1 MRKNLRNSFFS
12 QEVYGESPPPAVSRY
27 WIQVCKNGYVE

>member
-12 QEVYGESPPPAVSRY
+12 QEVYGESPPAGREPALDAGV
-27 WIQVCKNGYVE
+27 

>member
-12 QEVYGESPPPAVSRY
+12 QEVYGGAVPAGREPVLNTGVY
-27 WIQVCKNGYVE
+27 KY